1 MRKILILA
9 GAVLLLA
16 AGCGSSSKSS
26 TSAGSNS
33 SSASTPV
40 PLAGNTENK
49 GTQDLSGN
57 SIEIELDDFYISP
70 TFIKGGTP
78 GATVT
83 LHLKNDG
90 ENIHTFTSA
99 ALGVDEQLSAGA
111 TKDVTITL
119 PQSGATE
126 FHCRF
131 HQQSNGM
138 QGAFF
143 FKDGDTVA
151 GLSGAGSS
159 SSSTSEGGG
168 GYPN

>member
-1 MRKILILA
+1 MRKILILV
-9 GAVLLLA
+9 GAVFLLA
-16 AGCGSSSKSS
+16 AGCGSSSTS
-26 TSAGSNS
+26 TSASNGSNS

-40 PLAGNTENK
+40 QLAGNTENK

-57 SIEIELDDFYISP
+57 SVEIELDDFYMSP

-83 LHLKNDG
+83 VHLKNEG
-90 ENIHTFTSA
+90 ENIHTFTSD

-111 TKDVTITL
+111 TKDVSITL

-131 HQQSNGM
+131 HLQSNGM

-143 FKDGDTVA
+143 FKEGDTVA
-151 GLSGAGSS
+151 GGSS
-159 SSSTSEGGG
+159 SASSTADGGA